1 MRRYALYYR
10 CMIRSKYIFLLICLL
25 ALLEVRCQAPN
36 AVRQVEYTTLTR
48 GYQKHIIISPDSLTI
63 TVEGREENKTYK
75 RALLKEEWQTLTD
88 CLKKVKL
95 AEVPEL
101 KSPTMKRTYDG
112 ARHSTLTFTT
122 DDKQPLTHSFDNE
135 DANEKLL
142 PLMKAVQKIEAKSEN
157 KN

>member
-1 MRRYALYYR
+1 
-10 CMIRSKYIFLLICLL
+10 MIKSKYILLAGCLL

-36 AVRQVEYTTLTR
+36 SVKKVEYTTLTR

-63 TVEGREENKTYK
+63 TVEGREENKSYK
-75 RALLKEEWQTLTD
+75 RALSKDEWRTLTD

-95 AEVPEL
+95 SEVPAL

-112 ARHSTLTFTT
+112 ARHSTLTLITSDTT
-122 DDKQPLTHSFDNE
+122 PLTHSFDNE

-142 PLMKAVQKIEAKSEN
+142 PLMKAIQKIEEKPGSE
-157 KN
+157 K